1 VRPFPPD
8 NQSRRDGTPALP
20 GERNDS
26 MFRLTNRRPQATGD
40 IESMLMREVCSAGG
54 DTLPFELETIL
65 VIARLAS
72 LNAQG
77 GQ

>member
-1 VRPFPPD
+1 
-8 NQSRRDGTPALP
+8 
-20 GERNDS
+20 